1 MRQHPIHSLLTP
13 DPADAVLPADFVR
26 LRAALP
32 QGVPTP
38 LDVPGLGLTLLLSA
52 PTARVRAWLDA
63 DPALVAADAAPQRA
77 AFPQQARGDDPRAAL
92 APVLILSRGKSPVA
106 VMPLL
111 VNARTLLPRAGEQ
124 PGEGVEIVIQSF
136 LIAAEAM
143 RGPRAGASFVEF
155 AWRPIS
161 AGTDAFMA
169 PVARPALRRRLVA
182 TTGVGADSIRRS
194 VAPELYTDT
203 GKVDGAEIERG
214 GINWRLTHG

>member
-13 DPADAVLPADFVR
+13 DPADSILPAGFVR

-32 QGVPTP
+32 QGLPTP

-52 PTARVRAWLDA
+52 PTARVRAWLEA
-63 DPALVAADAAPQRA
+63 DPATVAADAAPQRA
-77 AFPQQARGDDPRAAL
+77 PALPLQLGEDPRAAL
-92 APVLILSRGKSPVA
+92 APVLILCRGKSPVA

-124 PGEGVEIVIQSF
+124 PGDSVELVILSF
-136 LIAAEAM
+136 LITAEAM

-155 AWRPIS
+155 AWRPLS
-161 AGTDAFMA
+161 AGTDSFMA

-182 TTGVGADSIRRS
+182 TTGVGADRLRRS

-203 GKVDGAEIERG
+203 GEVAGAEVEPG

>member
-13 DPADAVLPADFVR
+13 DPADAPLPAGFVR

-32 QGVPTP
+32 QGLPTP
-38 LDVPGLGLTLLLSA
+38 LDVPGLGLTLLLSV

-63 DPALVAADAAPQRA
+63 DAGIAAADSAPQRA
-77 AFPQQARGDDPRAAL
+77 PFPSGERGDDPRAAL
-92 APVLILSRGKSPVA
+92 APVLILSRGRTPLA

-111 VNARTLLPRAGEQ
+111 VNARTLLPRAGGR
-124 PGEGVEIVIQSF
+124 PGEGIEIVIHSF

-143 RGPRAGASFVEF
+143 RGPRSGASFVEL

-161 AGTDAFMA
+161 AGTDRFMA
-169 PVARPALRRRLVA
+169 PVARPSLRRRLVA
-182 TTGVGADSIRRS
+182 TTGTGADRVRRS
-194 VAPELYTDT
+194 VAPELYTDA
-203 GKVDGAEIERG
+203 GSVEGATVEPG